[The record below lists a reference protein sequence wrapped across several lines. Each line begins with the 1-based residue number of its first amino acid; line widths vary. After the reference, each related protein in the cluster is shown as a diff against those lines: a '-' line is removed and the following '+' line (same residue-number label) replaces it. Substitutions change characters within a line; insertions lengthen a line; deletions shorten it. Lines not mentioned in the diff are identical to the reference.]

1 MPHLRKHEFLIKK
14 SRLLISKTTCKTS
27 FLHPNIEEKAVV
39 QPQFYMGTLF
49 KVLLHPGKRILTTHF
64 S

>member
-14 SRLLISKTTCKTS
+14 SRLLIPKTTCNTS
-27 FLHPNIEEKAVV
+27 FLHPNIQEQAVV
-39 QPQFYMGTLF
+39 QPPFYMGIHL
-49 KVLLHPGKRILTTHF
+49 KVLLHSGKRILTTHF